1 VRRGPVRFGA
11 PVLPAA
17 KWKLSGKNGAPAPA
31 AVRQQT
37 REMATTALLA
47 IAASTVAQVPLPNAR
62 QLDCAP
68 SLCRLE
74 SSSLALLL
82 ETTLGAPAS
91 SEPYL

>member
-1 VRRGPVRFGA
+1 MTRAGCGENVRRGPVRFG
-11 PVLPAA
+11 VLPAA

-68 SLCRLE
+68 SL
-74 SSSLALLL
+74 SLPSL
-82 ETTLGAPAS
+82 P
-91 SEPYL
+91 P